1 MNVVTSFMGGVVM
14 TLILALIV
22 PVISSVYISPIIT
35 DLVGDNSFLMLS
47 SDIIANLL
55 MWLILIGFMVLLGG
69 TMVLRLCGVFG
80 IVGMIF
86 AYWLLGDVRDAIIP
100 IIMLII
106 SIIFFKYLD
115 NRKKKKNGES
125 GKKEKKRRASKS

>member
-1 MNVVTSFMGGVVM
+1 
-14 TLILALIV
+14 
-22 PVISSVYISPIIT
+22 
-35 DLVGDNSFLMLS
+35 
-47 SDIIANLL
+47 

-125 GKKEKKRRASKS
+125 GKKEKKRKASKS